1 MSCPT
6 ATAPIDISMSNIT
19 GKCDYKCSY
28 SFSYN
33 NSSCVATNRGDYLSL
48 SYDKSSSPPV
58 LYNSS
63 GYDVQEIRLYIPS
76 LHSYNDSK
84 TDGELIIVHSSN
96 TGAKPLLVCI
106 PIKSNNT
113 SSVSAL
119 FFKTVVDT
127 VADSAPSNGE
137 STTVNIPKYNLS
149 AIVPKKPFFS
159 YSATEP
165 YQPCSSD
172 VEYIVFDLL
181 QAHLDMMPETLTKL
195 ESIIQSNPYD
205 IKTGPSLFYN
215 EKGPGKGSAGNDIY
229 IDCQPVGES
238 DETTDVVTDTGGS
251 SAISFGEWLDSPVVK
266 LVLGSLLFII
276 ILYGINNLLKL
287 FKPIKGGSLEAVTES
302 ATNGLTG
309 LTGGLTGGLSSLGGG
324 RKLFRK

>member
-84 TDGELIIVHSSN
+84 TDGELVIVHSSN

-215 EKGPGKGSAGNDIY
+215 EKGPGNGSAGNDIY

-251 SAISFGEWLDSPVVK
+251 SFSEWLDSPVVK

-287 FKPIKGGSLEAVTES
+287 FKPIKGGSLETAHKS
-302 ATNGLTG
+302 
-309 LTGGLTGGLSSLGGG
+309 TGGLTGLSGLTGGGLTGGRLSSLGVG
-324 RKLFRK
+324 RK